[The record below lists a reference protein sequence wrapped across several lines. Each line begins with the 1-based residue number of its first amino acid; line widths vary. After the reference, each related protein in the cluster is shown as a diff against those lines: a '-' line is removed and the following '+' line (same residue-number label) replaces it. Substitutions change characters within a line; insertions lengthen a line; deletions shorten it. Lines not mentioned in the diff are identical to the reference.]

1 MRDLV
6 TNLGGFLMDVTSV
19 AVSHQNSLGD
29 PFGAFAPWFCIG
41 SSPTAHSLNKTST
54 PLRMTYRS
62 LVWIISFDF
71 FCIILF
77 LHAILF
83 VVFCKEEK
91 DMDKQMQKVMAI
103 VAGSVAGVA
112 LLGGAFYMI
121 WNSKQAKAMRAVHR
135 TNMILRRVGNVLCKI
150 AAADEACV

>member
-1 MRDLV
+1 MVRLV
-6 TNLGGFLMDVTSV
+6 FVLIV
-19 AVSHQNSLGD
+19 
-29 PFGAFAPWFCIG
+29 GAIHK
-41 SSPTAHSLNKTST
+41 SSASNDYNKTNNQPVILSGKRGRSST

-62 LVWIISFDF
+62 LVGIISFDF
-71 FCIILF
+71 LCIILS
-77 LHAILF
+77 LNAILL
-83 VVFCKEEK
+83 VAICKEEK
-91 DMDKQMQKVMAI
+91 VMDKQMQKVIAI

-112 LLGGAFYMI
+112 VLGGAFYLI

>member
-1 MRDLV
+1 M
-6 TNLGGFLMDVTSV
+6 
-19 AVSHQNSLGD
+19 SL
-29 PFGAFAPWFCIG
+29 
-41 SSPTAHSLNKTST
+41 S
-54 PLRMTYRS
+54 
-62 LVWIISFDF
+62 
-71 FCIILF
+71 
-77 LHAILF
+77 AILF

-91 DMDKQMQKVMAI
+91 VMDKQMQKVIAI

-135 TNMILRRVGNVLCKI
+135 TNMIMRRVGNVLCKI